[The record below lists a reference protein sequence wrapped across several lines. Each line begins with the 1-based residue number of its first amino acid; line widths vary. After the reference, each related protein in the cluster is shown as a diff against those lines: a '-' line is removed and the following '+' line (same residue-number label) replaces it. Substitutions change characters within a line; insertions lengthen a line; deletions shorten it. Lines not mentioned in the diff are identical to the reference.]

1 MNLRFGSVTWSMIGI
16 AALAGLLAFEAA
28 RSAREHQAAAERV
41 LMDYAS
47 LGAEGVA
54 TRLQGFLA
62 GRLYSVLD
70 RIRISR
76 PRSREALLGGLGSG
90 ALALADSV
98 LWAGRVGTTGPLRAV
113 WFDSSSAADAVPA
126 DSIRAAARRLPDA
139 AYFGLLPWGR
149 QLVVFAPPRGEPAKV
164 AAFALPLAR
173 VGAVLTEFLDAD
185 PVLPSSLTHGA
196 SLNAGVGVTLL
207 MDSHRLAK
215 RGAVDS
221 TRFHAIHE
229 LGPIYGRM
237 TVEVRLAEAIA
248 PALVIG
254 GLPGSRLPFLLGV
267 MALALALAVMA
278 GVQLR
283 QRDRLAQ
290 LREDFV
296 ASASHELRTPL
307 AQIRLFAET
316 LRLKRVRSDDERT
329 RGLTVI
335 EREAR
340 RLEHLVENLLH
351 FSRAERGILRP
362 VPETADLGL
371 LTREIVAEFAG
382 LAAKAE
388 VRIRVVAPASLV
400 TRTDP
405 GAWRQI
411 VLNLLDN
418 AVKYGGHGSA
428 VTVGLERDAGWCRLS
443 VSDEGPGVSP
453 ANRERVWERFWR
465 GETAWSAGLAGTG
478 IGLATVRDLVSLLGG
493 QCWVE
498 GNGSR
503 GARFIVRVLGDA

>member
-1 MNLRFGSVTWSMIGI
+1 MSLRFGSVTWAMIGI
-16 AALAGLLAFEAA
+16 AALAGLLAFEAG
-28 RSAREHQAAAERV
+28 RTAREHQAAAERV
-41 LMDYAS
+41 LVDYAG

-54 TRLQGFLA
+54 TRLRGFLA
-62 GRLYSVLD
+62 GRLYPVLD
-70 RIRISR
+70 RIRTSR
-76 PRSREALLGGLGSG
+76 PGSREALLAGLGSG
-90 ALALADSV
+90 ALAIADSV
-98 LWAGRVGTTGPLRAV
+98 LWAGRVGTTSPLHTVR
-113 WFDSSSAADAVPA
+113 FDSSSATDGVPA

-139 AYFGLLPWGR
+139 AYFGLLPWGS
-149 QLVVFAPPRGEPAKV
+149 QLVVFAPLRGQPAEGAV
-164 AAFALPLAR
+164 FALPLAR
-173 VGAVLTEFLDAD
+173 VGAVLAEFLDAD

-196 SLNAGVGVTLL
+196 SLETGVGVTLS
-207 MDSHRLAK
+207 MDNHRLAE

-229 LGPIYGRM
+229 LGPIFGGL
-237 TVEVRLAEAIA
+237 TVEVRLAEALA

-254 GLPGSRLPFLLGV
+254 GLPGSRLPFLIGV
-267 MALALALAVMA
+267 MALALALAAMA
-278 GVQLR
+278 VVQLR

-316 LRLKRVRSDDERT
+316 LRLKRVRSANERT
-329 RGLTVI
+329 RSLTVI

-351 FSRAERGILRP
+351 FSRAERGILRA
-362 VPETADLGL
+362 VPETADLGR
-371 LTREIVAEFAG
+371 LTREIVEEFAG

-388 VRIRVVAPASLV
+388 VGIRVEAPASLV
-400 TRTDP
+400 ARSDP

-418 AVKYGGHGSA
+418 AVKYGGRGSA
-428 VTVGLERDAGWCRLS
+428 VTVGLERDAGWCRLG
-443 VSDEGPGVSP
+443 VADEGPGVTP
-453 ANRERVWERFWR
+453 ADRERVWERFWR
-465 GETAWSAGLAGTG
+465 GEAARSAGLSGTG

-503 GARFIVRVLGDA
+503 GARFIVRVPGDA